1 MGGIKN
7 KLKQLSN
14 KVANLVFST
23 RLGSSASGT
32 ASRRTHASRA
42 FDDSGLRSLSGPV
55 GLLSI
60 TKYASIACFTLALI
74 STISL
79 NLCRTYSSSNV
90 RTNAVDDSTNSELAT
105 QANTDPA
112 AISLSITPLTTP
124 TSSPCDT
131 SNSDICLSIPD
142 EGGIATG
149 GHTIKI
155 NTNSIAGWNMS
166 LSTNNDGNLVNNE
179 NEANVI
185 SSLPNTVGIDQAT
198 TLSNNTWGI
207 ALPYGTNAQHYS
219 PEANYL
225 TSDKDTLASTLY
237 SSVAY
242 FSQSPDYLIAQRSDS
257 TIPATE
263 TRNIYYGVRVDNPS
277 QLLAGDYQAQVVYTA
292 TVKLPSKPT
301 ITSLDPSMVAHNA
314 SNTPIAIYG
323 TNLLSTY
330 NVYVDMG
337 NGSTEQC
344 TNLTVLS
351 DSKLTCTLPTFTS
364 TGDYVL
370 VLETQGGED
379 SGAIRVVARPVINSI
394 DPPTIETNNNQAVVT
409 LIGEDL
415 ANVSQVFV
423 DFNSNERADSGE
435 TCQIQSILIGQYISC
450 LAPEYGSVGEFN
462 VYAVSDGILSNSVEL
477 GYIEPEPTISV
488 TSVLPEHVDRERYL
502 GQVNFSISG
511 ENLADVARVVLYGTS
526 TSYTGELECT
536 IVSVGANRINCNV
549 NAWQYLGHTYDQYV
563 SVTFYDSGGNVLLQ
577 MGRFCSFD

>member
-7 KLKQLSN
+7 KLNNKLSN
-14 KVANLVFST
+14 KTLFK
-23 RLGSSASGT
+23 LGSRLVA
-32 ASRRTHASRA
+32 
-42 FDDSGLRSLSGPV
+42 L
-55 GLLSI
+55 
-60 TKYASIACFTLALI
+60 TKYLSIACLSLAILSTLV
-74 STISL
+74 L
-79 NLCRTYSSSNV
+79 NIVSSYSSSKIKS
-90 RTNAVDDSTNSELAT
+90 NAIDSNSEVSTLA
-105 QANTDPA
+105 QATGPA
-112 AISLSITPLTTP
+112 TISLSIT
-124 TSSPCDT
+124 SSSSSTGGNDPNL
-131 SNSDICLSIPD
+131 SLSIPQG
-142 EGGIATG
+142 GGIATG
-149 GHTIKI
+149 RHTISVVSNSYAGYSVTVEGSGSSTDMSAPDFGTGTSSNNELIKS
-155 NTNSIAGWNMS
+155 TNATITNPST
-166 LSTNNDGNLVNNE
+166 LST
-179 NEANVI
+179 
-185 SSLPNTVGIDQAT
+185 
-198 TLSNNTWGI
+198 NTWGI
-207 ALPYGTNAQHYS
+207 AIPGKQGYSNKSTYELGITNPNDQSTQSTLAKVTFGAVPPKLAGETIMSSNQATGTNH
-219 PEANYL
+219 
-225 TSDKDTLASTLY
+225 DG
-237 SSVAY
+237 SS
-242 FSQSPDYLIAQRSDS
+242 SDS
-257 TIPATE
+257 Q
-263 TRNIYYGVRVDNPS
+263 NIYYGANIDQFFR
-277 QLLAGDYQAQVVYTA
+277 AGSYSEEVVYTA

-301 ITSLDPSMVAHNA
+301 ITSLDPNMVAQNA

-379 SGAIRVVARPVINSI
+379 SGVIRVVARPVINSI

-502 GQVNFSISG
+502 EQVNFSISG